1 MRILVFGDSA
11 STGKGISDANR
22 RWPARL
28 AEKIGDGLHGPIEIV
43 EAPFFATQ
51 TTAPDY
57 AARKVDQV
65 NPDVVIIVVGGYGFR
80 LKSVHAK
87 VRRRYGARPARLV
100 KWIEEKAEGRGG
112 VAVASTPRRIAF
124 ERGRWLAHRV
134 IGTAPLCT
142 PEEAL
147 DIYQR
152 TFALLARKE
161 SARVITM
168 HYKRPAALGGLE
180 RSENQTWDAQLRAD
194 AQLERA
200 NERFIALIQSEIDSR
215 HFEQVFFT
223 DARERLKKTYST
235 LRIDDDGHEAFAE
248 LVAERLIATG

>member
-1 MRILVFGDSA
+1 MRILVLGDSA
-11 STGKGISDANR
+11 SAGKGIANSGN

-28 AEKIGDGLHGPIEIV
+28 VATIGDRLPGPIEVV

-51 TTAPDY
+51 STAPSY
-57 AARKVDQV
+57 AGRKAEQV

-87 VRRRYGARPARLV
+87 VRRRYGARAARLV

-112 VAVASTPRRIAF
+112 VAVASRPRRVLFA
-124 ERGRWLAHRV
+124 RGQWLAHRI
-134 IGTAPLCT
+134 IGTEPLCT
-142 PEEAL
+142 PEEAF

-152 TFALLARKE
+152 TFAILARRE
-161 SARVITM
+161 SVRVITM

-180 RSENQTWDAQLRAD
+180 RSENQTWDSQLRAD
-194 AQLERA
+194 PELERT
-200 NERFIALIQSEIDSR
+200 NDRFVALIQEEIESR

-223 DARERLKKTYST
+223 DARERLAKTYST
-235 LRIDDDGHEAFAE
+235 LRLEDDGHEAFAE
-248 LVAERLIATG
+248 LVAERLIGTP